1 MTTYQDFTRQIGDQW
16 VAALKRAE
24 ETATTAS
31 HNVQEAV
38 AKIDLPQVPLPEK
51 VAQFNESAAE
61 RLPKPR
67 EILKANFEL
76 TQRLLAAQNELA
88 LKLLAA
94 VTGGVEAAPAAAT
107 KTAKKAPAKAATK

>member
-31 HNVQEAV
+31 QNVQDAV
-38 AKIDLPQVPLPEK
+38 AKIDLPKVPLPEK
-51 VAQFNESAAE
+51 VTQFNESVAD

-67 EILKANFEL
+67 EILQANFEL
-76 TQRLLAAQNELA
+76 TQRLLSAQNELA

-94 VTGGVEAAPAAAT
+94 AIGGVEAAPVPAR
-107 KTAKKAPAKAATK
+107 KTAKKAASQ